1 MDVRSLTVQT
11 RATVAQDQ
19 LDNHVVLSYGS
30 DSLWIYLKMCNVK
43 KKTTPNEIMFSK
55 IFLFLS
61 E

>member
-30 DSLWIYLKMCNVK
+30 ESLWIYLKMSNVK
-43 KKTTPNEIMFSK
+43 KKK
-55 IFLFLS
+55 
-61 E
+61 